1 VITEF
6 FEQTSILAMKAKLIL
21 FFSSFLLAFS
31 ACEPCDCDD
40 DNCRPEM
47 DITTFLECTLDG
59 DSFSATRATA
69 VSTTISTDDVLV
81 IAYGPDNSYCEITFK
96 DGGQYT
102 VYSTKDGRGGIF
114 SEIIVNEY
122 ILKDG
127 GLITGTFEEEAEK
140 VDGSGTLNVKVGQ
153 FVALVDIV
161 SEDQYSTYTQ

>member
-1 VITEF
+1 
-6 FEQTSILAMKAKLIL
+6 M
-21 FFSSFLLAFS
+21 
-31 ACEPCDCDD
+31 
-40 DNCRPEM
+40 
-47 DITTFLECTLDG
+47 
-59 DSFSATRATA
+59 
-69 VSTTISTDDVLV
+69 
-81 IAYGPDNSYCEITFK
+81 
-96 DGGQYT
+96 
-102 VYSTKDGRGGIF
+102 YSTKDGRGGIF